1 MTFYGKCGLLV
12 AVTVLLSSQA
22 MTQEAPATDKTGQ
35 IPIGNFM
42 RSSEFTQ
49 VQISPDGK
57 YFSAILPMPHKPH
70 ENILAILDGKTAKI
84 VRAIPSSADELIG
97 NYFWASNDRLVGTVA
112 VKRGGL
118 DTPSAT
124 GELYAVNADGSGG
137 TPLFGQRGTSSE
149 DSRTKAHVQQ
159 RAAAA
164 YLISEDPVAENQVLI
179 QTYDFS
185 DDRNGVYPSIEKL
198 NVLNGQTTR
207 IGVAPARNAILVA
220 DHAGQVRAAYTND
233 GYTEKRL
240 WTRAG
245 NGQPWT
251 LINDSSKSQLE
262 IAPIGFDRSN
272 NRLYVQTS
280 DADHPDAIELM
291 DPASGQRTRIYQGS
305 FADPLKLLPTADHQD
320 YYAIVTA
327 DGKHGLHFIDEN
339 SREAKLTQ
347 ALAANFPDQLA
358 VFSSFSRDGKHAIVF
373 VSSDRNPGDYYL
385 FDLNTHNAQYLMSAK
400 KWIDPQQMRPMQP
413 VSLNARDGQAL
424 HGFLTLPAG
433 SKPYPLV
440 VLPHGGP
447 HGIADAWQYDPE
459 VQLLANHGYAVLQVN
474 YRGSGGYGRNF
485 QQRGYRQWGL
495 SMQDDLTDATGWAVQ
510 QGYADTHHL
519 CIYGASYGGYAALE
533 GAVREPDLYKCAV
546 GYAGVYDLR
555 VQLDKSDTQ
564 RSNEGVDFLHRALGD
579 DRSDLLKRS
588 PLGGVE
594 RIKANILLA
603 HGGEDP
609 RVPFKNFREFTAA
622 LDQHGKHYETL
633 VEPQEGHGF
642 YLEAHRVEFYQ
653 KLLDFLNQ
661 NIGTTDASASTTA
674 H

>member
-1 MTFYGKCGLLV
+1 MLGCCGPLL
-12 AVTVLLSSQA
+12 AQN
-22 MTQEAPATDKTGQ
+22 APAPAAKGAPS
-35 IPIGNFM
+35 IA
-42 RSSEFTQ
+42 EFERPQEFSQ
-49 VQISPDGK
+49 VKISPDGK

-70 ENILAILDGKTAKI
+70 ENILAILDGKTAKV

-97 NYFWASNDRLVGTVA
+97 DYQWTSDDRLIGTVA

-118 DTPSAT
+118 DTPSGT

-137 TPLFGQRGTSSE
+137 TLLFGMRGTSSE
-149 DSRTKAHVQQ
+149 DSRTKSHVQQ

-164 YLISEDPVAENQVLI
+164 FLISDETFGDNEVLI
-179 QTYDFS
+179 ETYDFS
-185 DDRNGVYPSIEKL
+185 DDRNGVYPGIEKL
-198 NVLNGQTTR
+198 NVMNGQTAR
-207 IGVAPARNAILVA
+207 IGVAPARNATLIA
-220 DHAGQVRAAYTND
+220 DHAGQVRAAYTQD
-233 GYTEKRL
+233 GFTEMRL

-251 LINDSSKSQLE
+251 LMNDSSKSQLQ
-262 IAPIGFDRSN
+262 IQPIGF
-272 NRLYVQTS
+272 NRDNSQLYVQVS
-280 DADHPDAIELM
+280 DGDHPDTIELM
-291 DPASGQRTRIYQGS
+291 DPASGKRNRIYQGS
-305 FADPLKLLPTADHQD
+305 FGDPLRLLPTADRQD

-327 DGKHGLHFIDEN
+327 DGKLGLHFINEN
-339 SREAKLTQ
+339 GREAQLTK
-347 ALAANFPDQLA
+347 ALSANFPGELA
-358 VFSSFSRDGKHAIVF
+358 VFSSFSRDGKHAIVH

-385 FDLNTHNAQYLMSAK
+385 FDLDTHNAQYLMSAR

-413 VSLNARDGQAL
+413 IALQARDGLAL

-447 HGIADAWQYDPE
+447 HGIADMWQYDSE
-459 VQLLANHGYAVLQVN
+459 TQLLASRGYAVLQVN

-495 SMQDDLTDATGWAVQ
+495 SMQDDLTDATRWAVQ
-510 QGYADTHHL
+510 QGYADAGHV
-519 CIYGASYGGYAALE
+519 CIYGGSYGGYAALE
-533 GAVREPDLYKCAV
+533 GVVREPDLYKCAV

-555 VQLDKSDTQ
+555 VQLDHSDTQ
-564 RSNEGVDFLHRALGD
+564 TTNTGVDYLHRALGD
-579 DRSDLLKRS
+579 DRGDLLRRS

-609 RVPFKNFREFTAA
+609 RVPFKNFREFTSA

-642 YLEAHRVEFYQ
+642 YLEAHRIEFYQ
-653 KLLDFLNQ
+653 KLLDFLGQ
-661 NIGTTDASASTTA
+661 NIGGTNMTASASK
-674 H
+674 